1 MARNSG
7 LLKIEGTLGELTFY
21 KSKDGF
27 LVRTKGGIS
36 KSRIESDPA
45 FSRTR
50 ENGKEFGQIARS
62 GKVLRDAIRPLLLQ
76 AKDSRV
82 TSRLVKVM
90 ASIKNVDGTST
101 RGNRTVFNGLA
112 TPEGKAFLKGFDFNN
127 KATLGSILF
136 APLQIDV
143 STGTI
148 SFSDFIARNQLVA
161 PSGSTHVSLLSAYA
175 SVDFTSEDSQ
185 LFLSDVVTLSVDDV
199 TPQTFDLVPSSVP
212 AGTGTK
218 MILFLMSFSQE
229 VNGSFYEMRNGAF
242 NVLNVV
248 EVI

>member
-50 ENGKEFGQIARS
+50 ENGREFGQITRS
-62 GKVLRDAIRPLLLQ
+62 GKVMRDAIRPLLLQ

-90 ASIKNVDGTST
+90 AAVKNADAVSA
-101 RGNRTVFNGLA
+101 RGSRTVSQGLSTA
-112 TPEGKAFLKGFDFNN
+112 EGKAFLKGFDFNN
-127 KATLGSILF
+127 RTALSSILF
-136 APLQIDV
+136 APMAID
-143 STGTI
+143 STTGAIAFT
-148 SFSDFIARNQLVA
+148 DFIPSQAIVA
-161 PSGSTHVSLLSAYA
+161 PTGSTHVSLLSAIADIDFETEA
-175 SVDFTSEDSQ
+175 SELYV
-185 LFLSDVVTLSVDDV
+185 SDLKTLEVRDATGQS
-199 TPQTFDLVPSSVP
+199 FDLVPSNVP
-212 AGTGTK
+212 SGTGTRFVF
-218 MILFLMSFSQE
+218 FLMSFSQE
-229 VNGSFYEMRNGAF
+229 VNGTLYDMRNGAF

-248 EVI
+248 EVL

>member
-7 LLKIEGTLGELTFY
+7 LLKIEGTLGDLTFY

-62 GKVLRDAIRPLLLQ
+62 GKVLRDAIRPILLQ

-90 ASIKNVDGTST
+90 SSIKNVDATST
-101 RGNRTVFNGLA
+101 RGDRTVFNGLM

-136 APLQIDV
+136 APIAIDSV
-143 STGTI
+143 TGGM
-148 SFSDFIARNQLVA
+148 SFTDFIARNQLVA
-161 PSGSTHVSLLSAYA
+161 PSGSTHVSFLSAFV
-175 SVDFTSEDSQ
+175 SVDFATDTSE
-185 LFLSDVVTLSVDDV
+185 LFMSDVVTLSVAD
-199 TPQTFDLVPSSVP
+199 TAPQSFELLPSEVPS
-212 AGTGTK
+212 GTGTK
-218 MILFLMSFSQE
+218 MIFFLMSFSQE
-229 VNGSFYEMRNGAF
+229 VNGTFYDMRNGAF

-248 EVI
+248 EVL